1 MVKENVS
8 LIKKKKRHGKIVLLA
23 KTNVD
28 TMADTNVDISKALIN
43 SYIYHNNFFSVNN
56 VPWEYNDERR
66 NKKS

>member
-8 LIKKKKRHGKIVLLA
+8 LIKKKKKHGKIVLLA
-23 KTNVD
+23 KTNVN
-28 TMADTNVDISKALIN
+28 TMEVLISKALIN

>member
-28 TMADTNVDISKALIN
+28 TMEVLISKALIN

>member
-8 LIKKKKRHGKIVLLA
+8 LIKKKKKHGEIVLLA

-28 TMADTNVDISKALIN
+28 TMEVLISKALIN